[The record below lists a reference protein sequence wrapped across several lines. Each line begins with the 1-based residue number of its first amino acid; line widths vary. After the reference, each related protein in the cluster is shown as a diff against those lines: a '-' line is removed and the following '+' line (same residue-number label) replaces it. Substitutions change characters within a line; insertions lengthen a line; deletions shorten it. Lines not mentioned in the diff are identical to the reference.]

1 MNKYKI
7 FVAVDTTKI
16 SKVKEIIKKT
26 QNTKL
31 KICYKFGL

>member
-26 QNTKL
+26 FTLDK
-31 KICYKFGL
+31 